1 MVPAGIVGGK
11 LCNRLFL
18 RFKKVKVHRQGVGEG
33 INPYKM
39 SHYVEVP
46 PDAEAAQLVG
56 IIEIENFKQVCFR
69 GRRNSVGFSS
79 VLPDPVLTSLNSF
92 GAESSDHRPYE
103 HYFIIL
109 GLRRAI
115 V

>member
-46 PDAEAAQLVG
+46 PDAEAAQLV
-56 IIEIENFKQVCFR
+56 
-69 GRRNSVGFSS
+69 
-79 VLPDPVLTSLNSF
+79 
-92 GAESSDHRPYE
+92 
-103 HYFIIL
+103 L
-109 GLRRAI
+109 G
-115 V
+115 